1 MAKKKKLRAQV
12 ARLRV
17 LVGAQLLHAQVERLV
32 REALVR
38 EVAMRRE
45 DEVVLV
51 AEVERLRAQ
60 LEVIENLAEQESSA
74 VDDAQVGKGK
84 L

>member
-1 MAKKKKLRAQV
+1 VAKKKKLRAQV